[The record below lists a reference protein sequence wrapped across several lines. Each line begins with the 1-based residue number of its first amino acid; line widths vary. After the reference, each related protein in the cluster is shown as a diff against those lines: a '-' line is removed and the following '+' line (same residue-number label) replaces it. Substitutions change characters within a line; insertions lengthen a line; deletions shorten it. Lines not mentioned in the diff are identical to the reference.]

1 MKTFLY
7 SLTLLIVLT
16 SIGCQNNEVTFNPVL
31 PKDSTAFFKAN
42 LLNENLFFVEG
53 SASTQPTAWNNESF
67 VRVQTQYDFTP
78 VYIAPVFSIST
89 VLSQTKGDYKRF
101 AIFPPVIHLP
111 PTATKS
117 NINNYYSMEVLKNLF
132 KVGRKEFSYINPDSV
147 KGFNVVHQNFA
158 FIYEYS
164 LGNKFGYYNSFMGK
178 QNSKSSF
185 EVIEQKEVINKLIN
199 KPELQVRMKITAKL
213 YDEKGN
219 YVGELKNAEIQ
230 LRYTVDKILL

>member
-1 MKTFLY
+1 M
-7 SLTLLIVLT
+7 S
-16 SIGCQNNEVTFNPVL
+16 CQNDVVTFAPVL

-42 LLNENLFFVEG
+42 LFNENLFFVEG
-53 SASTQPTAWNNESF
+53 SVSTQPTTWSNESF
-67 VRVQTQYDFTP
+67 VRVQTQYDLTP

-101 AIFPPVIHLP
+101 AIFPPAIHLP
-111 PTATKS
+111 STATKS
-117 NINNYYSMEVLKNLF
+117 NINDYYSMAILKNLF

-147 KGFNVVHQNFA
+147 SGFNVTHNNFA
-158 FIYEYS
+158 FLYEYS

-178 QNSKSSF
+178 QDSKSSF
-185 EVIEQKEVINKLIN
+185 EVIEQKEVVNKLIN

-213 YDEKGN
+213 YDEKGT
-219 YVGELKNAEIQ
+219 YKGELKDAEIQ